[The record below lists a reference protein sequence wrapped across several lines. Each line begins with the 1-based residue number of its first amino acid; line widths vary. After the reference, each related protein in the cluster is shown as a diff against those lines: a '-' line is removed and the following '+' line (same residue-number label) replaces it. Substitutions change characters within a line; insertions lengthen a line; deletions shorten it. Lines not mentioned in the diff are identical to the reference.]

1 MNMQALM
8 RQAQNLQKDMMKAKD
23 EIDKTEFVGESSL
36 VKITMKGNREVTK
49 VEISKQDSLSEE
61 EDIEMLEDM
70 ILLAVNDANKKI
82 EEFTNK
88 KMGKFGNSMP
98 GLF

>member
-49 VEISKQDSLSEE
+49 VEISKQQRENLFRGFFWR
-61 EDIEMLEDM
+61 
-70 ILLAVNDANKKI
+70 KR
-82 EEFTNK
+82 TNK
-88 KMGKFGNSMP
+88 FIHGSRKIF
-98 GLF
+98 

>member
-8 RQAQNLQKDMMKAKD
+8 KQAQNLQKEMMKSKE
-23 EIDKTEFVGESSL
+23 EIDNTEFVGESSL
-36 VKITMKGNREVTK
+36 VKITMKGNRDVVS
-49 VEISKQDSLSEE
+49 VEISKDENLSS

-70 ILLAVNDANKKI
+70 IQLAINDVNKKI
-82 EEFTNK
+82 DEYTEK
-88 KMGKFGNSMP
+88 KMGKFSSAMP

>member
-49 VEISKQDSLSEE
+49 VEISKQNSLSE

>member
-8 RQAQNLQKDMMKAKD
+8 RQAQSLQKDMEKIQKEIEEKEFEGESSIVKVKATGNKKIQSIT
-23 EIDKTEFVGESSL
+23 IDKTAKLEP
-36 VKITMKGNREVTK
+36 
-49 VEISKQDSLSEE
+49 

-70 ILLAVNDANKKI
+70 IMIAINNTFEKVDKFKEEKLA
-82 EEFTNK
+82 
-88 KMGKFGNSMP
+88 KFGNVP